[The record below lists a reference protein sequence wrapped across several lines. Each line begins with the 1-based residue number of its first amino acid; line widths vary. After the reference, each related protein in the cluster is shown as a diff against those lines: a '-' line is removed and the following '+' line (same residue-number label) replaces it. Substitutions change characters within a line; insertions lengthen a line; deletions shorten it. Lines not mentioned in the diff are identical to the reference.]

1 MKIYNVTVDKRPEWC
16 MYCPIRTAQLKCGS
30 QKEIPPD
37 KDGWSH
43 GGKAPDER
51 CLLIEKG

>member
-1 MKIYNVTVDKRPEWC
+1 MKIYSVTVDKKPEWC
-16 MYCPIRTAQLKCGS
+16 MYCPVKLSNIQCGTP
-30 QKEIPPD
+30 KETPPD
-37 KDGWSH
+37 QDKWSH